1 MQTFD
6 FKKTQL
12 VPPHCLWVSGL
23 LLLSGS
29 RAGAGLPRL
38 HRAWHPAGNRL
49 AMGDRAP
56 GAWGAPGADPMQQ
69 VAAGLAS
76 LWAGGTGEGA
86 GTVQLS
92 VERVSLAAP
101 EFLLCGE
108 VALQGAQIREGN
120 IAGSTPIVD
129 AATISARDGTAS
141 DGALISSGEIP
152 ALHEESADSTQ
163 HDDSCK
169 KRVMFIPKPNPW
181 NGTYVGGGK
190 NLDGARPASFC
201 RKVVTFTPTPNP
213 AG

>member
-1 MQTFD
+1 MQTFN
-6 FKKTQL
+6 FKKAPL

-23 LLLSGS
+23 LLISGS
-29 RAGAGLPRL
+29 RAGAGLPHL

-56 GAWGAPGADPMQQ
+56 GAWGAPGANPMQQ

-76 LWAGGTGEGA
+76 LWAGGTGVGA
-86 GTVQLS
+86 GTAQLS
-92 VERVSLAAP
+92 VERVSLDAP

-108 VALQGAQIREGN
+108 VALQGAQILEEN
-120 IAGSTPIVD
+120 IAGSSLIVD
-129 AATISARDGTAS
+129 AAAIPARDGTAS
-141 DGALISSGEIP
+141 AGVLVPSGETP
-152 ALHEESADSTQ
+152 ALHEGSADRTP
-163 HDDSCK
+163 HDDPCK

-190 NLDGARPASFC
+190 ILKGAGPASFC

>member
-23 LLLSGS
+23 LLISGS

-56 GAWGAPGADPMQQ
+56 GAWGAPGASPMQE

-76 LWAGGTGEGA
+76 LWAGGTGVGA
-86 GTVQLS
+86 GTAQLS
-92 VERVSLAAP
+92 VERGSLDAP

-108 VALQGAQIREGN
+108 VALQGAQITEGN
-120 IAGSTPIVD
+120 MTGQTPTVD
-129 AATISARDGTAS
+129 AAAISAQDATAS
-141 DGALISSGEIP
+141 DGPHISSGEVP
-152 ALHEESADSTQ
+152 ALHEESDESTK
-163 HDDSCK
+163 HDAPSE
-169 KRVMFIPKPNPW
+169 KRVRFFPKPNPW